1 MDVADIQIGTIPL
14 KINCILIKILV
25 GYAYVPS
32 CFAVLLE
39 NKDLA
44 MAFVGQEVTSE
55 CKKACEYDVSPLIAA
70 F

>member
-1 MDVADIQIGTIPL
+1 
-14 KINCILIKILV
+14 LIKILV
-25 GYAYVPS
+25 GYIYVRS
-32 CFAVLLE
+32 YIAILIE

-55 CKKACEYDVSPLIAA
+55 FKKAGDAIWV

>member
-1 MDVADIQIGTIPL
+1 
-14 KINCILIKILV
+14 LIKILV
-25 GYAYVPS
+25 SYAYVPS

-44 MAFVGQEVTSE
+44 MAIVGQEVTSE
-55 CKKACEYDVSPLIAA
+55 CKKAGEYDVSPLIAA